1 MTDQMIIR
9 LYVEEIA
16 ALSADI
22 ARLKAKLAA
31 CEQEKADALALAAGY
46 KAEVEQ
52 VKAEFIKR
60 IELLEWEVQDG
71 R

>member
-1 MTDQMIIR
+1 MTDQSIIR

-16 ALSADI
+16 ALAADI

-52 VKAEFIKR
+52 VKRELAARLVVAEEGGK
-60 IELLEWEVQDG
+60 
-71 R
+71 